1 MARILFVLILCILA
15 LPNSS
20 SSVDQTPPLVQN
32 QINSLNIDG
41 YVEVSLKVDVS
52 GQIQI
57 ISVESNSQYLS
68 EYVLE
73 KLKKTKLMTDNAE
86 PGKVVKY
93 RFVFKKQA

>member
-1 MARILFVLILCILA
+1 MLLQGISFSA
-15 LPNSS
+15 
-20 SSVDQTPPLVQN
+20 DQTPPAGQT
-32 QINSLNIDG
+32 QITSLNIDG
-41 YVEVSLKVDVS
+41 YVEVSLKVDTT

-68 EYVLE
+68 EYVIE
-73 KLKKTKLMTDNAE
+73 KLKKTKLMSGNAE